1 MRIDLHVHSNAS
13 DGTDAPA
20 DVMRRARAARLDVV
34 ALTDHDTTVGL
45 AAAAAALRPGLVLV
59 PGIELSCQLDFHSVH
74 LLGYLFDPAHPGLAA
89 ECAAIRESR
98 RSRAETMVARLAGL
112 GVPVTWEQVAAVAD
126 GGVVGRPHIA
136 RAMVAAGAIEHFE
149 QAFTERWLAPGG
161 RAYANRYAPPPARGI
176 ELVRAA
182 GGVPVLA
189 HPRAGRGWQLPGE
202 RLADL
207 AAAGL
212 VGLEVDHPDHEAHDR
227 AELRRLATTLGL
239 LTLGS
244 SDDHGSLTGHRMG
257 CETTSQG
264 EFERLVALATGAKPI
279 RSAR

>member
-20 DVMRRARAARLDVV
+20 EVMRRARAARLDVV
-34 ALTDHDTTVGL
+34 ALTDHDTTAGL
-45 AAAAAALRPGLVLV
+45 RDAAEALPPGLVLV
-59 PGIELSCQLDFHSVH
+59 PGIELSCQLDSHSVH
-74 LLGYLFDPAHPGLAA
+74 LLGYLFDAAHPGLAA

-98 RSRAETMVARLAGL
+98 RRRAESMVARLADL
-112 GVPVTWEQVAAVAD
+112 GVPLTWEQVATVAG

-136 RAMVAAGAIEHFE
+136 RAMIEAGVIGHFE
-149 QAFTERWLAPGG
+149 QAFTKQWLAPGG
-161 RAYANRYAPPPARGI
+161 RAYVCRYAPPPTKGI

-189 HPRAGRGWQLPGE
+189 HPRAGRDWHLPDE

-212 VGLEVDHPDHEAHDR
+212 AGLEVDHPNHEAQDR
-227 AELRRLATTLGL
+227 AELRRLATTLRL
-239 LTLGS
+239 LALGS
-244 SDDHGSLTGHRMG
+244 SDDHGSLTGHRVG
-257 CETTSQG
+257 CETTSPG
-264 EFERLVALATGAKPI
+264 DYERLVALATGAKPI